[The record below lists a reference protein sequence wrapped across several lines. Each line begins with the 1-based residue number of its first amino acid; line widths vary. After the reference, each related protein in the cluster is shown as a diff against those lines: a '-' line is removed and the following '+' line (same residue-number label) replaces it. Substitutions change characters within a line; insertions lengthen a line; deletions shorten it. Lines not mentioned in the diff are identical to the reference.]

1 MEKLH
6 SKTIWQSLLSKIRHV
21 RLKEF
26 DYNIHISLKNQLMY
40 VETPKVACSTIKLTL
55 AKLELEDVDY
65 FREDIHDRYLSPL
78 IRPSQVGDFDK
89 FLKRP
94 DLVKF
99 CFVRNPYERLLS
111 SYLNKVGGRN
121 EIIYTNLLC
130 QLGLDQT
137 DFSREIS
144 FAEFV
149 SCVEQTPVSMMDS
162 HWRPQY
168 YQTFQESLDYDLV
181 GRLENF
187 EDDMRTLEKMISRD
201 LSPYMSSW
209 TLHQTNS
216 KDRFSEYYDDDLLE
230 RVYELY
236 RVDFEAFGYSPE
248 LPIA

>member
-1 MEKLH
+1 MKKLY
-6 SKTIWQSLLSKIRHV
+6 SKTIWQSLVSKLRYV
-21 RLKEF
+21 SLREF
-26 DYNIHISLKNQLMY
+26 DYNIHISLKNRLLY

-55 AKLELEDVDY
+55 AKLELEEEEY

-78 IRPSQVGDFDK
+78 IRPSQVGDFGR
-89 FLKRP
+89 FLERP
-94 DLVKF
+94 NLVKF

-111 SYLNKVGGRN
+111 SYLNKVGGRD
-121 EIIYTNLLC
+121 EAIYPSLLC

-137 DFSREIS
+137 DFSRAIS
-144 FAEFV
+144 FSEFV
-149 SCVEQTPVSMMDS
+149 TCIEQMPLSMMNA

-168 YQTFQESLDYDLV
+168 YQTFQESLKYDLV

-187 EDDMRTLEKMISRD
+187 EDDMRILEKMISRD

-216 KDRFSEYYDDDLLE
+216 KDRFAEYYDDRLLE

-236 RVDFEAFGYSPE
+236 RIDFDAFGYSAE
-248 LPIA
+248 LPCG